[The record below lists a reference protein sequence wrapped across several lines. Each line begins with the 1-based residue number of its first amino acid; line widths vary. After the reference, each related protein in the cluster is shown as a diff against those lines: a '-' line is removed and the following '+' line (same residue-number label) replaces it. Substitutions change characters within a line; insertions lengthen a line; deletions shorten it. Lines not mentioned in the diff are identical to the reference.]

1 MEKKSL
7 LIIQKTVLEAVNN
20 INSPDVS
27 QGDKVEALLN
37 LSLLLDERFYNRAI
51 EILMRHQNEEIKSTL
66 RR

>member
-51 EILMRHQNEEIKSTL
+51 EILMRHQNEEIRNTL

>member
-27 QGDKVEALLN
+27 QCDKLKALLN
-37 LSLLLDERFYNRAI
+37 LNLLLDERFYNRAI
-51 EILMRHQNEEIKSTL
+51 EILMRHQNEEIRNTL